1 MIMMKFL
8 LIGSG
13 KGVASVETIKRYKW
27 KRKSLKFYKSII

>member
-13 KGVASVETIKRYKW
+13 KGVTSVKTIKILNGKE
-27 KRKSLKFYKSII
+27 KV